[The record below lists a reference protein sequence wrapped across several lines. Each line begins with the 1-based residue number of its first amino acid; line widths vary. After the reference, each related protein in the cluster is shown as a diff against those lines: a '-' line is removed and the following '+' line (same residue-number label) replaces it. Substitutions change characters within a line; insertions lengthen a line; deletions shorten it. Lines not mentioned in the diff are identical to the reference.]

1 MTVQYL
7 KKVGFFRHLKPAE
20 LNRISSITSQVRVKT
35 GELIFSKEDIGRSF
49 FVVTA
54 GKVKIFTGSPQN
66 RNKTL
71 AYMVEG
77 DFFGEMALLGG
88 KTRSAS
94 AEAVTDS
101 ELIIIDRQRFFQLI
115 ETDTSFTLCL
125 LRTLSERLR
134 KANQDIESLLFH
146 NMLGRLSFTI
156 LRLTRERGIKKENNQ
171 INLSLHELADLL
183 GTTREPLSRSLS
195 VMKKAGILDYKEKK
209 IIILDR
215 KRLES
220 MAPLYP

>member
-1 MTVQYL
+1 MTVKYL
-7 KKVGFFRHLKPAE
+7 KKVGFFKHLKPAE
-20 LNRISSITSQVRVKT
+20 LKRISDITAHRSVKA
-35 GELIFSKEDIGRSF
+35 GELIFSKEDIGRTF

-54 GKVKIFTGSPQN
+54 GKVKIFTGSSQS
-66 RNKTL
+66 RSKTL
-71 AYMVEG
+71 AYLVEG

-94 AEAVTDS
+94 AEAVTDC
-101 ELIIIDRQRFFQLI
+101 ELIVIDRQRFFELI
-115 ETDTSFTLCL
+115 ETDTCFTLCL

-156 LRLTRERGIKKENNQ
+156 LRLARERGIKKDRNH
-171 INLSLHELADLL
+171 LDLTLHELADLL

-195 VMKKAGILDYKEKK
+195 VMKKAGILDYQDKR
-209 IIILDR
+209 IIIIDR

>member
-1 MTVQYL
+1 MTVKYL
-7 KKVGFFRHLKPAE
+7 KKVGFFKHLKPTE
-20 LNRISSITSQVRVKT
+20 LNRISEITSHLRVKA

-49 FVVTA
+49 FVVIE
-54 GKVKIFTGSPQN
+54 GKVKIFTGAAN
-66 RNKTL
+66 RSKTL

-94 AEAVTDS
+94 AEAVTDC
-101 ELIIIDRQRFFQLI
+101 ELIVIDRQRFFELI

-156 LRLTRERGIKKENNQ
+156 LRLAREQGKKSADNQ
-171 INLSLHELADLL
+171 LDISLHELADLL

-195 VMKKAGILDYKEKK
+195 VMKKAGILDYQDKK
-209 IIILDR
+209 IIIVDR